1 MIPPSSAMQ
10 ELARRVLDPEMPA
23 RPDVEDVTSAA
34 DAVFRK
40 LWSHLTPLVG
50 STGFHI
56 LLGRAVHLARP
67 EFPLLE
73 GVSTGA
79 ESDGRLAGLSE
90 RARGQHAGEVRDA
103 VTAVLAGFLG
113 LMAYF
118 IGDELAARIVSR
130 AWPDLPPGTAGSA
143 FEEEGV

>member
-1 MIPPSSAMQ
+1 MPPSSAMQ
-10 ELARRVLDPEMPA
+10 QLARRLLDHEMSAGPGA
-23 RPDVEDVTSAA
+23 EDVTAAA

-40 LWSHLTPLVG
+40 LSSHLVLLVG

-73 GVSTGA
+73 GVSTGPG
-79 ESDGRLAGLSE
+79 SDGRLEGLSE
-90 RARGQHAGEVRDA
+90 RAQGQDGGEVRDA

-113 LMAYF
+113 LVAYF